1 MSIEFK
7 DYNTSIVHSH
17 CYIIHTVSNINWIV
31 NLHNNASILRLS
43 EFGMKMFCIHLKWTC
58 NHAKYWETHL
68 QLSMEWKWDERTET
82 RGGIQWIEVHANQWF
97 NNISEL
103 IDENWRA
110 NESNNVIESNE
121 LSVKLENNKNWWMQH
136 WNVLYCSVNK
146 TNSVGIARE
155 KHHRRRRRSRRRR
168 RRVSGLTWTTTS
180 NGMRERETEERI
192 WL

>member
-1 MSIEFK
+1 
-7 DYNTSIVHSH
+7 
-17 CYIIHTVSNINWIV
+17 
-31 NLHNNASILRLS
+31 
-43 EFGMKMFCIHLKWTC
+43 
-58 NHAKYWETHL
+58 
-68 QLSMEWKWDERTET
+68 MEWKWDERTET